1 MPGFGWVFLILAAL
15 VAIAACLVILARSA
29 LRSARRSGLALAQL
43 RMNSPKLDAP
53 VAHATAVLPDGP
65 RNARKAKLAVSDARA
80 QRRSQRFVRTLK
92 RWEALG
98 LVHIDRRHRA

>member
-1 MPGFGWVFLILAAL
+1 MPGFGWVLLVLAAF

-29 LRSARRSGLALAQL
+29 LRSAGRTALALAQL
-43 RMNSPKLDAP
+43 QIKSPELDGP
-53 VAHATAVLPDGP
+53 VVHATAVLHDGP
-65 RNARKAKLAVSDARA
+65 RNAQKAKLAVTDART